1 MFRPFRAEA
10 ERNEIPRALPWAS
23 MVRPFGAKIR
33 RKVRLK
39 IEEPEMV
46 YKGGKPVA
54 VILPLTHYGE
64 LLE

>member
-1 MFRPFRAEA
+1 
-10 ERNEIPRALPWAS
+10 